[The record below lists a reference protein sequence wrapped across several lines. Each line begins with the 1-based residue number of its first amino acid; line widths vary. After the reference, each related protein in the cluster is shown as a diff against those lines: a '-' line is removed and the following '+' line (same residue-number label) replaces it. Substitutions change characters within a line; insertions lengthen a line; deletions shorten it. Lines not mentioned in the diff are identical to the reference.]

1 MKVEN
6 NKKVSVEYT
15 AMDENGKIFDAN
27 VGKEPLKII
36 VGAQNVVPGFEENI
50 IGMEEN
56 EEKEFDVTPEKG
68 YGPYMEELVT
78 QVDKSRIPNS
88 EQLVKGTFVQLQSK
102 DGYPVIAYVK
112 DVTDKT
118 VTFDL
123 NHPFAGKTL
132 RFKVKILKVEEPTK
146 EELLQGHTGGGEHKQ
161 E

>member
-15 AMDENGKIFDAN
+15 AMDEQGNVFDTN

-36 VGAQNVVPGFEENI
+36 VGAQNVVPGFEENL

-56 EEKEFDVTPEKG
+56 EEKEFDVPPEKG

-78 QVDKSRIPNS
+78 EVEKSRIPNAD
-88 EQLVKGTFVQLQSK
+88 QLVKGTFVQLQSK

-112 DVTDKT
+112 DVTDSK
-118 VTFDL
+118 VVFDL
-123 NHPFAGKTL
+123 NHPFAGKNL
-132 RFKVKILKVEEPTK
+132 HFKVKILKVEEPTK
-146 EELLQGHTGGGEHKQ
+146 EELLHGHVHDNHNHE